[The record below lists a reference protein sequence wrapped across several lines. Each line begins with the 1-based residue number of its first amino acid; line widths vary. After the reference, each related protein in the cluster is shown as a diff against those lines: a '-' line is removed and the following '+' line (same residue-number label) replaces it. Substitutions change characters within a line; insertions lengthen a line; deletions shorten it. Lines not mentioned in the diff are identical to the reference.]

1 MYKRQGTSWLGAIV
15 FIVIVVVP
23 PTATDVGLN
32 EKVVSLGRPVTVA
45 VAKLMAV
52 LNPFVPVTV
61 TMVLAEAPGDATVTV
76 AGAKVMLKSG
86 PGLTWT
92 NATAEEELL

>member
-1 MYKRQGTSWLGAIV
+1 MVILLELPTGTK
-15 FIVIVVVP
+15 
-23 PTATDVGLN
+23 VGLN
-32 EKVVSLGRPVTVA
+32 ERLLSLGRPETVA

-61 TMVLAEAPGDATVTV
+61 TVVLADAPGDATVTV

-86 PGLTWT
+86 PGLTCT
-92 NATAEEELL
+92 GTEPEEPL

>member
-1 MYKRQGTSWLGAIV
+1 MVILLELPTGTE
-15 FIVIVVVP
+15 
-23 PTATDVGLN
+23 VGLN
-32 EKVVSLGRPVTVA
+32 EKLLSLGRPETVA

-86 PGLTWT
+86 PGLTCSE
-92 NATAEEELL
+92 AEPLEAL